1 MLHLQATE
9 SFTAKMEKL
18 LNSSSTLNDNET
30 EIIRD
35 DLFKNRVS
43 IQTLKL
49 ILQLQQ
55 QQQQEEEESNAPS
68 VGDLLRGSKL
78 KFTGFNN
85 TTSSEASINKYFLPG
100 SCHGMINS

>member
-35 DLFKNRVS
+35 DLCKNRVS

-55 QQQQEEEESNAPS
+55 QQQQEEESNAPS

-85 TTSSEASINKYFLPG
+85 TSSSEASINNKYFLPG